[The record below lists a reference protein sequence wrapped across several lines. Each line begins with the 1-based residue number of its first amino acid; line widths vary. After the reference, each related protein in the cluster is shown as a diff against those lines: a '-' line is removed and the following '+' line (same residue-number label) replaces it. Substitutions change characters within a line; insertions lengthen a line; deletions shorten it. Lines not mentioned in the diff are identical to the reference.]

1 MGGISSSNRSKRVIN
16 IIIILYPLALESFS
30 ILFIYINSSLYSIIL
45 SPTIVTST
53 TIPLLLLI
61 RSSLTKVI
69 TRTIASIYIIISYIF
84 TFRNYIKRT
93 SIIVIKSRDLYD
105 I

>member
-1 MGGISSSNRSKRVIN
+1 MGGISSSNRGERVIT

-45 SPTIVTST
+45 LPTIVTST

-69 TRTIASIYIIISYIF
+69 TCTIASIYIIISYIF

-93 SIIVIKSRDLYD
+93 SIIVIESRDLYD